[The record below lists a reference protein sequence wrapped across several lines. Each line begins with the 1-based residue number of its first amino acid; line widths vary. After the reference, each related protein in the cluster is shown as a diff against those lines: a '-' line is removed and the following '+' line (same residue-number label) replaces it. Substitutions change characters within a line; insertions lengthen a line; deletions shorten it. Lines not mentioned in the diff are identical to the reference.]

1 MKKAKG
7 TVFIEHIEG
16 HLNQNSYRLYDEKVI
31 CKICE
36 KTVEEIYEEWKERKH
51 KK

>member
-7 TVFIEHIEG
+7 TVFIEHIKE
-16 HLNQNSYRLYDEKVI
+16 HLLGEMNQDVI

-36 KTVEEIYEEWKERKH
+36 KTVEEIYEDWK
-51 KK
+51 KKAKA